1 MMSLTKCVDESCQQI
16 TSYMIDEAK
25 AKGEVYKY
33 EEDKNND
40 PSKFK
45 DRIQLIGHEGKW
57 MRENFGPI
65 YIEMVTNLAR
75 KSKDQFLADCDAT
88 IKDYN
93 PKANGAR
100 YLHGIK
106 MKMTLYNL
114 QQPVEVLKCGI
125 LTSSKIIKNFI
136 DYSDNYG
143 EERL

>member
-1 MMSLTKCVDESCQQI
+1 MKSLTKCVDESCQQI

-88 IKDYN
+88 IKAYN
-93 PKANGAR
+93 PKA
-100 YLHGIK
+100 
-106 MKMTLYNL
+106 
-114 QQPVEVLKCGI
+114 KCCEI
-125 LTSSKIIKNFI
+125 LAWDQDENDFVQFAATGRGTEMWHLDFI
-136 DYSDNYG
+136 ENNQ
-143 EERL
+143 EFHRLFR

>member
-1 MMSLTKCVDESCQQI
+1 MKSLTKCVDESCQQI

-33 EEDKNND
+33 EEAKNND

-88 IKDYN
+88 IKAYN
-93 PKANGAR
+93 PKA
-100 YLHGIK
+100 K
-106 MKMTLYNL
+106 WC
-114 QQPVEVLKCGI
+114 EI
-125 LTSSKIIKNFI
+125 LAWDQDENDFVQFAATGRGTEMWHHDFI
-136 DYSDNYG
+136 ENNR
-143 EERL
+143 EFHRLFR

>member
-1 MMSLTKCVDESCQQI
+1 MKSLTKCVDESCQQI

-33 EEDKNND
+33 EEAKNND

-75 KSKDQFLADCDAT
+75 KSKEQFLADCDAT
-88 IKDYN
+88 IKSYN
-93 PKANGAR
+93 PKA
-100 YLHGIK
+100 K
-106 MKMTLYNL
+106 WC
-114 QQPVEVLKCGI
+114 EI
-125 LTSSKIIKNFI
+125 LAWDQDENDFVQFAATGRGTEMWHPDFI
-136 DYSDNYG
+136 ENNR
-143 EERL
+143 EFHRLFR